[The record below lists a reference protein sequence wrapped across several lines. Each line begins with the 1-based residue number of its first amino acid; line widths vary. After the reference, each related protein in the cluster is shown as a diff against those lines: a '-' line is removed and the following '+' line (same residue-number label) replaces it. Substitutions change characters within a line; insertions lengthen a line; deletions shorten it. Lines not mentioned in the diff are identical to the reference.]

1 MPGKV
6 RVGSTCCVPFRHGW
20 IALGMPWPQRHQVRL
35 RSFPLI
41 LAGLAS
47 QHLGERM
54 YGLSSRPYDLSQIN
68 QAFMAAPPAA
78 HLEQFA
84 AASNRID
91 DPGRRFDRP
100 ADELPHAPFLAGQPM
115 RGAIGFLDAARHF
128 AMRLLGGTQ
137 LANVVPRSRPDSG
150 RWMMRGD
157 IVNHR
162 ANPPK
167 REAATAWAW
176 PQPDQQG

>member
-1 MPGKV
+1 
-6 RVGSTCCVPFRHGW
+6 
-20 IALGMPWPQRHQVRL
+20 MPWPQRHEVRL
-35 RSFPLI
+35 RLFPLV

-54 YGLSSRPYDLSQIN
+54 YGLFPRPDHLSQIN

-115 RGAIGFLDAARHF
+115 RGAIGFLDPAGQL
-128 AMRLLGGTQ
+128 AMRLFG
-137 LANVVPRSRPDSG
+137 
-150 RWMMRGD
+150 
-157 IVNHR
+157 
-162 ANPPK
+162 
-167 REAATAWAW
+167 
-176 PQPDQQG
+176 